1 MNFSEIEKNLKLNQH
16 IQADIRQIVYECYY
30 DIYNYLGRTGFIK
43 WVDKQKLT
51 VGIRNIIFKSLTEK
65 EDEYLKNNRGVV
77 GYHRRPIDLSQKE
90 NIVLRKGV
98 GDNKDTNAHEIFH
111 SIVDGLGGFNQFW
124 GEGIT
129 EFCKKAMYNRSQYS
143 YPKNVEMVFLA
154 YSMFGNIILKDYF
167 SKQGDKFNFHLA
179 KGADNTIFQAMMKT
193 GRHMNNYLES
203 YHNII
208 YNKKDPT
215 PDDFKLANE
224 NLVNGIEG
232 LLSIYYMYNQKQI
245 ESFKHI
251 KEGKVDF
258 NKFIDE
264 QVKISKYL
272 QVLVPYA
279 KDFQKLFDQN
289 IFIREK
295 LIEKM
300 VEHSHLLFNKTDEEK
315 NQIMTK
321 IKIDIHSKIANRS
334 TGKYLDIR
342 ETKINQELEE
352 PYKTLNENA
361 TGKLVVSFLYNDDGK
376 DFVSTIKK
384 IADIQAATKDFST
397 EEIID
402 TIKIIDE
409 KMQRKNALAI
419 LGDSKNFS
427 RTIENIS
434 QLEQQYE
441 CEIEIPTF
449 RKVHIEGLD
458 NLNTFIEFGTDKQAL
473 IVIDPEQGKMDRIS
487 LDELFQES
495 SDFNMF
501 TYKKLNKKDLS
512 CSLIVKGEKV
522 SDIVINPNSK
532 DIKITNG
539 RIDEKPIIGIDSIY
553 EDTLNS
559 LVFKSIKKDIKNC
572 SYSHGVSSEQKV
584 ITTARISGIERKIDV
599 DKFIEDYKETQ
610 ELIPGV
616 DKQGNDFI
624 ELSEE
629 LIDTTFE
636 PHLIPK
642 QSESAEEYEEQKYA
656 LIRDM
661 RMLLQEKKQES
672 NKEKID
678 EIHKKI
684 SDDLEILNTTVDKA
698 TEKENIGVLVGR
710 KKSSDSFLKDAVD
723 GTKKRV
729 RSENINRQIEFMRQ
743 IRLLKRGLPM
753 KDEKGKEN
761 YGER

>member
-215 PDDFKLANE
+215 PDDFKVANE
-224 NLVNGIEG
+224 NLVNGIEE

-361 TGKLVVSFLYNDDGK
+361 TGKLVVSFLYNDDGN

-409 KMQRKNALAI
+409 RMQRKNALAI

-441 CEIEIPTF
+441 CEMEIPTF
-449 RKVHIEGLD
+449 KKVHIEGLD
-458 NLNTFIEFGTDKQAL
+458 NLNIFIEFGTDKQAL

-522 SDIVINPNSK
+522 SDIVINPNSQ

-572 SYSHGVSSEQKV
+572 SYSHGVSSEQKI
-584 ITTARISGIERKIDV
+584 ITTARISGIERNIDV

-672 NKEKID
+672 NKEKKLTKYI
-678 EIHKKI
+678 
-684 SDDLEILNTTVDKA
+684 
-698 TEKENIGVLVGR
+698 R
-710 KKSSDSFLKDAVD
+710 K
-723 GTKKRV
+723 
-729 RSENINRQIEFMRQ
+729 
-743 IRLLKRGLPM
+743 
-753 KDEKGKEN
+753 
-761 YGER
+761 